1 MISTLHLSLT
11 DALKTKF
18 AGKSLAHTL
27 YHQPVTIF
35 LNGDLGAGK
44 TTLLQGFAKELGIED
59 PLVSPTYALEQRY
72 TTKNGHS
79 FLHLDLYR
87 LQEKEAMALVES
99 TENHTGIRCI
109 EWADRLPRG
118 YFKGPSVTIQLD
130 EDGEGRTAAIHFS
143 DFPLPDN
150 KQVDDWRAEV
160 MLPAHI
166 TRHCNAV
173 ANVAMHCADG
183 VIQRGI
189 IVRKDALRK
198 AAELHDLFRFVDFR
212 ASPPAGVV
220 QTEKVEETWRS
231 WKETYAGLR
240 HEDACTAFLTK
251 HGYPELGKIVET
263 HGLRIP
269 EKAAE
274 TIEQKLLFYADK
286 RVMMDKVVSVQ
297 ERFNDFLIRYTNGQQ
312 TEQNSLWLNFTLE
325 LERELF
331 PEGAPNIDED
341 TR

>member
-1 MISTLHLSLT
+1 MIPSLHLRLT
-11 DALKTKF
+11 DASKTNC

-27 YHQPVTIF
+27 YRLPVTIF
-35 LNGDLGAGK
+35 LTGDLGAGK
-44 TTLLQGFAKELGIED
+44 TTLLQGFAKELGIKD

-72 TTKNGHS
+72 TTKKGLS

-87 LQEKEAMALVES
+87 LQEKEAMMLVES
-99 TENHTGIRCI
+99 TEDHTGIRCI
-109 EWADRLPRG
+109 EWADRLPGG
-118 YFKGPSVTIQLD
+118 YFKGPSMNIRLE
-130 EDGEGRTAAIHFS
+130 EDGNGRAAMIHFD
-143 DFPLPDN
+143 DFPLPDS
-150 KQVDDWRAEV
+150 KQVDDWRAEA

-166 TRHCNAV
+166 TRHCEAV
-173 ANVAMHCADG
+173 ASIAMHCADILIG
-183 VIQRGI
+183 RGM

-212 ASPPAGVV
+212 ASPPAGVI
-220 QTEKVEETWRS
+220 QTKEEEEVVWQS

-240 HEDACTAFLTK
+240 HEDACMKFLTQ

-325 LERELF
+325 LEKELF
-331 PEGAPNIDED
+331 QNGAPSL
-341 TR
+341 